1 MHALLLRGTA
11 VLIVLSA
18 AWSAVADPV
27 TDEANRQRQMASMRA
42 EASRADAASAERS
55 RVQQNDAAM
64 AGRSGPN
71 SGQAVGSGGSGSSG
85 SGWANPAGGSTN
97 SGPQSVVD
105 SYTFTI
111 RTQETTPQ
119 MLRRLTAEAEGGD
132 AGAQF
137 NLARI
142 YYTGFEGVPRDDALA
157 RRFFGDAAR
166 AGHPQS
172 QANYGFFLREGIGGP
187 VEAEAGRDWLKRAA
201 DAGNSLGQA
210 QYGFSIW
217 SDQPEQA
224 LAYLVPAA
232 DAGELSAQ
240 GLLGTLY
247 VMGEGVPQ
255 DDAKAARYLL
265 SAAEQNE
272 PGSQGLLGGM
282 YLAGRGGGSMED
294 GYRWLK
300 RGAEGG
306 DLESMRNYGL
316 LLVQGNGYPKDMP
329 LGASFV
335 RRAAVQG
342 DAKAQ
347 TLLGDL
353 YNEGLG
359 VPERQEDTI
368 YWWSRAADG
377 GDEEAIQAMAD
388 VRAAGLPTDR
398 APTQGDGVEPR
409 GRGGK

>member
-1 MHALLLRGTA
+1 MREMLLRGTA
-11 VLIVLSA
+11 VLVVLSA
-18 AWSAVADPV
+18 AWAAVADPV
-27 TDEANRQRQMASMRA
+27 TDEANRQPQMASMRA
-42 EASRADAASAERS
+42 EASRADTASAERS
-55 RVQQNDAAM
+55 RVQQSNAAM

-71 SGQAVGSGGSGSSG
+71 SGQAAGSGGSGPSS
-85 SGWANPAGGSTN
+85 SGWANPGGGPAD

-111 RTQETTPQ
+111 RTEETTPQ
-119 MLRRLTAEAEGGD
+119 MLRRLTAAAADGD
-132 AGAQF
+132 TGAQF

-142 YYTGFEGVPRDDALA
+142 YYTGFEGVPRDDAAA
-157 RRFFGDAAR
+157 RRYFGEAAR

-172 QANYGFFLREGIGGP
+172 QANYGFFLKEGIGGP

-201 DAGNSLGQA
+201 DAGNSLGRA

-217 SDQPEQA
+217 SDRPEEA
-224 LAYLVPAA
+224 LAHLLPAA
-232 DAGELSAQ
+232 DAGEMSAQ
-240 GLLGTLY
+240 ALLGTLY

-255 DDAKAARYLL
+255 DDARAARYLL
-265 SAAEQNE
+265 AAAEQNE
-272 PGSQGLLGGM
+272 PGSQGLLAGM
-282 YLAGRGGGSMED
+282 YLSGRGGGSLEE

-347 TLLGDL
+347 MLLGDL
-353 YNEGLG
+353 YNEGMG
-359 VPERQEDTI
+359 VPELQEDTI
-368 YWWSRAADG
+368 YWWGRAAAA
-377 GDEEAIQAMAD
+377 GDEEGVQAMAE
-388 VRAAGLPTDR
+388 VRAAGLTTDR
-398 APTQGDGVEPR
+398 APTQGTALEPR
-409 GRGGK
+409 AAARK